1 MRFRR
6 TLALAL
12 LVTLVGFSFLARG
25 HAEETPPY
33 LDPAQPLETRVHDLV
48 SRLTLPEKAALMK
61 NDAAAVPRLQLP
73 KYDWWNEALHG
84 VARAGEA
91 TVFPQAI
98 GLAAMWDDGFMKTV
112 ATTIGI
118 EARAKYH
125 DAVRRGVHERYYG
138 LTFWSPNINIF
149 RDPRWGRG
157 QETYG
162 EDPYLTSRM
171 GVAFVR
177 GLQGDDP
184 RYLQVAACA
193 KHFAVHSGPEPL
205 RHDFNVDPS
214 EADLYDTYLPA
225 FEALVREARVEA
237 VMTAYN
243 SVLGQ
248 PCAIN
253 DRLYRI
259 LYDDWKFNG
268 HVVSDCGAI
277 YDLYHS
283 YKIAKDA
290 AEAEALAKKAGLC
303 VTCGEESPALVEAV
317 QRGLLTEK
325 EIDQRLFQLVR
336 TWFRLGLFDPPSQ
349 VRYAQIPLT
358 ENNSPAHAALA
369 LEAARKSIV
378 LLKNDGL
385 LPLKRESL
393 HRLAVIGPNAN
404 SLPVLLGN
412 YNGTPT
418 APVTVLA
425 GIQAVAGAGVT
436 VDYVKGCDYVAA
448 RPGWAPIP
456 RTALRSGGYTGLDGE
471 YFSNRSLEG
480 APTVKRRDRPITL
493 NWRQGNPVPGLAT
506 EGFSARWT
514 GEFTPSTGGEYQI
527 RVVGNGGVRLFLGN
541 EAAIDAWTPGQK
553 TQAITRT
560 FRENE
565 VVPVRLEFFQAD
577 GPAEISLEWTVPD
590 PKSGFNEAVA
600 LAGKAD
606 AVVFVGGISSQ
617 LEGEEMRID
626 YEGFNGGDRTRIEL
640 PAVQQELVKAL
651 LATGK
656 PVVFI
661 LLSGSAVALPELS
674 DQVPALVEAWYPG
687 QSGGRAIADV
697 LFGEVNPA
705 GRLPITF
712 YRATSDLPPF
722 IEYSMAH
729 RTYRYFEGKPL
740 YPFGHGLSFTHFTY
754 ANLRVETAKG
764 ENGPTLKATVDLTNA
779 GERDGDEVVQLY
791 LQEPA
796 DSPHRSQ
803 LSLGAFRR
811 VALAK
816 GETKSVTL
824 PVSYNSLRRWNTTQ
838 HRYEVS
844 TGEWKVLVGA
854 SSGDIR
860 ESAATQL

>member
-1 MRFRR
+1 MRFRPV
-6 TLALAL
+6 LAL
-12 LVTLVGFSFLARG
+12 LSTLAGFCFSGGFSQ
-25 HAEETPPY
+25 AEDSPLY
-33 LDPAQPLETRVHDLV
+33 LNPVQPLETRVHDLV
-48 SRLTLPEKAALMK
+48 SRLTLLEKAALMK
-61 NDAAAVPRLQLP
+61 NDAAAVPRLNLP

-98 GLAAMWDDGFMKTV
+98 GLAAMWDEPLMKTV
-112 ATTIGI
+112 ADTIGT

-125 DAVRRGVHERYYG
+125 DAVRRGVHERYFG

-162 EDPYLTSRM
+162 EDPYLTSRL

-177 GLQGDDP
+177 GLQGDEP
-184 RYLQVAACA
+184 RYLQTAACA

-205 RHDFNVDPS
+205 RHDFNVDPP

-225 FEALVREARVEA
+225 FEALVREAHVEA

-268 HVVSDCGAI
+268 HVVSDCGAV

-283 YKIAKDA
+283 YKVVKDA

-317 QRGLLTEK
+317 QRGLITEK

-336 TWFRLGLFDPPSQ
+336 TWFRLGLFDPPAQ
-349 VRYAQIPLT
+349 VCYAQIPLS

-369 LEAARKSIV
+369 LETARKSIV

-385 LPLKRESL
+385 LPLKREQVR
-393 HRLAVIGPNAN
+393 RLAVIGPNAN

-425 GIQAVAGAGVT
+425 GLRAIAGPDLA
-436 VDYVKGCDYVAA
+436 VDYIKGCDYVAA
-448 RPGWAPIP
+448 GSGWTPIP
-456 RTALRSGGYTGLDGE
+456 RTALRAGQYTGLEGE
-471 YFSNRSLEG
+471 YFANRTLEG
-480 APTVKRRDRPITL
+480 TAAVKRRDRPISL
-493 NWRQGNPVPGLAT
+493 NWRQGNPVPGLPT
-506 EGFSARWT
+506 EGFSVRWT
-514 GEFTPSTGGEYQI
+514 GEFTPSTGGDYQL
-527 RVVGNGGVRLFLGN
+527 RLVGNGGFRLFFGTELV
-541 EAAIDAWTPGQK
+541 IDAWTPGQK
-553 TQAITRT
+553 TQAITRS

-565 VVPVRLEFFQAD
+565 IIAVRLEFFQAD
-577 GPAEISLEWTVPD
+577 EPAEISLEWTVPD
-590 PKSGFNEAVA
+590 SKSGFADA
-600 LAGKAD
+600 LALANKAD
-606 AVVFVGGISSQ
+606 AVVFVGGISPQ

-626 YEGFNGGDRTRIEL
+626 YEGFNGGDRTQIEL
-640 PAVQQELVKAL
+640 PTVQQELVKAL

-656 PVVFI
+656 PLVFV
-661 LLSGSAVALPELS
+661 LMSGSAVALPELN
-674 DQVPALVEAWYPG
+674 DQIPALLQAWYPG
-687 QSGGRAIADV
+687 QAGGRAVAEV

-705 GRLPITF
+705 GRLPVTF

-722 IEYSMAH
+722 TEYSMAH

-740 YPFGHGLSFTHFTY
+740 YAFGHGLSFTRFDY
-754 ANLRVETAKG
+754 AKLQVKPTRE
-764 ENGPTLKATVDLTNA
+764 ENASALVATVSLTNA
-779 GERDGDEVVQLY
+779 GDRDGEEVVQLY

-796 DSPHRSQ
+796 ETPHRSQ
-803 LSLGAFRR
+803 RSLAAFARVSLSR
-811 VALAK
+811 
-816 GETKSVTL
+816 GETKTVSL
-824 PVSYNSLRRWNTTQ
+824 PVSPNSLRRWNAAQ
-838 HRYEVS
+838 HRYEI
-844 TGEWKVLVGA
+844 TAGEWNVLVGA
-854 SSGDIR
+854 SSSDIR
-860 ESAATQL
+860 ETATAKL